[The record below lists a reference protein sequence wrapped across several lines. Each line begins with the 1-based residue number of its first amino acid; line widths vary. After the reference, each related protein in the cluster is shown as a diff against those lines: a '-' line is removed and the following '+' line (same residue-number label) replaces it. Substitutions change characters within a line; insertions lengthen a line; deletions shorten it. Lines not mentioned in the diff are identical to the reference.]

1 MKVNIWS
8 GVIDL
13 EIFHSEVIF
22 IITNSKDYLNQ
33 EIVKVLSEDLGMKDK
48 YANEFSAEI
57 RKSLDEDEVLPP
69 EQLLDVPCS
78 TGGRD
83 FFLIF
88 RGTPKSLDTG
98 VIIHELHHAVTAVC
112 KERGIKDEEAESYM
126 QEYLYR
132 CLKHQLANFYK
143 SKKS

>member
-1 MKVNIWS
+1 MKANIWS

-69 EQLLDVPCS
+69 
-78 TGGRD
+78 
-83 FFLIF
+83 
-88 RGTPKSLDTG
+88 
-98 VIIHELHHAVTAVC
+98 
-112 KERGIKDEEAESYM
+112 
-126 QEYLYR
+126 
-132 CLKHQLANFYK
+132 
-143 SKKS
+143 

>member
-1 MKVNIWS
+1 MKANIWS

-69 EQLLDVPCS
+69 GQLLDVPCS

-88 RGTPKSLDTG
+88 R
-98 VIIHELHHAVTAVC
+98 ELQ
-112 KERGIKDEEAESYM
+112 SP
-126 QEYLYR
+126 
-132 CLKHQLANFYK
+132 
-143 SKKS
+143 